1 MSQALLLFISIISRT
16 NKLLKHQL
24 RGRKSRINR
33 TIAEREESL
42 FMRFLEEALGPEVMS
57 DDDTDGSPDSM
68 EESASVVPPV
78 LNPLNHIWFR
88 TFLLLS
94 TYILPLVCLPCLCS
108 LQLLGFV
115 FSPIPIVSSFFGFV
129 AIMLVRFPLIF
140 LYDDFIPTVLNEFFG
155 DKV

>member
-1 MSQALLLFISIISRT
+1 MISLSKIITTIIYTSILLSFSNVIKIYASETESTTVSDDHETLQT
-16 NKLLKHQL
+16 NELLKHQL

-78 LNPLNHIWFR
+78 LNPLNHIW
-88 TFLLLS
+88 
-94 TYILPLVCLPCLCS
+94 
-108 LQLLGFV
+108 
-115 FSPIPIVSSFFGFV
+115 
-129 AIMLVRFPLIF
+129 
-140 LYDDFIPTVLNEFFG
+140 
-155 DKV
+155 